1 MLPLVLSAALA
12 APAQP
17 PTHEAANP
25 IYKGLLDPGLVVG
38 PDLRVKFA
46 PPVMADGLTAAQ
58 QKAVIEKVIGTDY
71 PFAEFTRPSVVAP
84 QVVRIGDVK
93 PSDPAAP
100 ARTVDVYFVAYG
112 DFAATDDEKFLDRL
126 TRVGQGS
133 GTGRSL
139 TAADLDKRKIAAP
152 DPKREGFGL
161 AEFDFLE
168 KVRLK
173 LTGHAAWSKTA
184 DSVVAAAEVDPRF
197 TSDAEFPNQWQS
209 LSKEGG
215 ASKVGPA
222 TPYGGAGF
230 YLKITRL
237 HEPAGAL
244 FIEQHVVFA
253 EPAGWFAGA
262 NLLRSKLPTAV
273 QINVR
278 AMRREWLKGK

>member
-17 PTHEAANP
+17 ATHESTNA

-38 PDLRVKFA
+38 PNIRVKFL

-84 QVVRIGDVK
+84 QVVRIGDAK

-126 TRVGQGS
+126 TRTGQGS
-133 GTGRSL
+133 GTGRGL
-139 TAADLDKRKIAAP
+139 TAADLEKRKITAP

-184 DSVVAAAEVDPRF
+184 DSIVAAAEVDARF
-197 TSDAEFPNQWQS
+197 TTDAEFPNQWQS

-215 ASKVGPA
+215 ALKVGPA

-230 YLKITRL
+230 YLRITRL
-237 HEPAGAL
+237 QEPAGAL
-244 FIEQHVVFA
+244 FIEQHIIFA

-262 NLLRSKLPTAV
+262 NLLRSKLPAAV
-273 QINVR
+273 QLNVR

>member
-1 MLPLVLSAALA
+1 MFPLVLSAALA

-17 PTHEAANP
+17 PAHESANA

-38 PDLRVKFA
+38 PDVRVKFT

-71 PFAEFTRPSVVAP
+71 PFAEFNRQSVVAP
-84 QVVRIGDVK
+84 QVVRIGDAK

-100 ARTVDVYFVAYG
+100 ARTVDVYFIAYG

-126 TRVGQGS
+126 TRTGQGTGS
-133 GTGRSL
+133 GRSL
-139 TAADLDKRKIAAP
+139 SAADLDKRKITLA

-184 DSVVAAAEVDPRF
+184 ESVVAAAEVDPRF
-197 TSDAEFPNQWQS
+197 TTDAEFPNQWQS

-215 ASKVGPA
+215 ALKVGPA
-222 TPYGGAGF
+222 TPYGGAGM
-230 YLKITRL
+230 YLKITKL

-262 NLLRSKLPTAV
+262 NLLRSKLPAAV
-273 QINVR
+273 QLNVR